1 MALLLEQCSFMSTG
15 ELTDTSQ
22 PRYILAQKAAKVME
36 LELKTMTKVHFL
48 TDLMQC
54 IPYELQEYFNLVPPQ
69 LAGAW
74 SQYTLS
80 MGGAGAGASFHM
92 HEAAINVVV
101 YGTRKWYVPTS
112 GGTQCLPRS
121 SSRRVDRP
129 HTSRPRSKQ
138 YVTRSF
144 GVCAFARVTHR
155 KVCLP
160 TNARLLH
167 EHANVPLGS

>member
-1 MALLLEQCSFMSTG
+1 MHVFHCHGVLCLNHSFMSTG
-15 ELTDTSQ
+15 ELTNTSQ

-101 YGTRKWYVPTS
+101 YGTRKWYAWLRAVA
-112 GGTQCLPRS
+112 LA
-121 SSRRVDRP
+121 
-129 HTSRPRSKQ
+129 
-138 YVTRSF
+138 SF
-144 GVCAFARVTHR
+144 WC
-155 KVCLP
+155 
-160 TNARLLH
+160 
-167 EHANVPLGS
+167 